1 MSLSEEKSCAH
12 RTQHSLML
20 IAIYFLS
27 LQKSLGVPPEGDLE
41 ELEEA
46 VPKQTS
52 LEEATGVHMMQVDPA
67 TLANELEDSTIT
79 GSHQQVSASPSSAP
93 AEAATEKTKAEE
105 EEKTRKPKKKTRNP
119 SKNSRWNILN
129 CWDIFN
135 IF

>member
-1 MSLSEEKSCAH
+1 
-12 RTQHSLML
+12 
-20 IAIYFLS
+20 
-27 LQKSLGVPPEGDLE
+27 DLE
-41 ELEEA
+41 DLEEA
-46 VPKQTS
+46 VSRQTS
-52 LEEATGVHMMQVDPA
+52 SEEATGVHMMQVDPA
-67 TLANELEDSTIT
+67 TPAN
-79 GSHQQVSASPSSAP
+79 VSASPSSAP